1 MYFLSDIVVVE
12 WNVAFLNKRGVMLTS
27 DIGERA
33 SQSRRT
39 CKTGVWPRL
48 LVIVL
53 GLAVLFA
60 GRGLA
65 ETPVSDIWLSP
76 AFPDHPLKDPGA
88 AVGAVIY
95 LHGRTE
101 NKDSYDSNPPLYLKM
116 FVKAGWDVF
125 RLNRKFTAD
134 IEDASVLH
142 RLQTEVEGLRG
153 RGYKRVVLAGQSR
166 GGWLAIAAA
175 SRGQVID
182 AIIATAPGVYG
193 DSTHDRISRSA
204 EAIHAALRSIRSP
217 TRVALFFFDGD
228 PREDVIGGRA
238 EPSRRALRSA
248 GVPHIVVDR
257 PNGFDGHFGA
267 WHPLFA
273 RRYGECLLGFAGGD
287 TSPMRDSCDLTS
299 GLAVGAD
306 IPLPADVRV
315 RVPDRD
321 APPAYSAFAGHWYGE
336 NERDGAAEILI
347 VSELR
352 PDGAVANFG
361 YSPPPHLLGAKPWA
375 RRMTLHHD
383 DGALVEKTSKGKK
396 TFRLVNADE
405 VESIWWEAAQDRD
418 YRVRMRRQVVPVTT
432 SGKEMPANT
441 VTLAQASVDE
451 RMLSAHVT
459 ALLTGMPTVSKW
471 TVPIYYTLIG
481 IDRPEA
487 EQALIGNLRQIGA
500 LAGLSVNADDTA
512 DSSRTNLVLIFS
524 DDPSVLADD
533 PGIRQIF
540 ADPQNPSVDDFR
552 RQLRNI
558 RGGWLKHV
566 VRYADRIAY
575 YALIVDRSL
584 LTGPDARW
592 HALRLAYASLVDT
605 GPSTVISPSLT
616 NPRGT
621 KADGMPKI
629 DLAVLKALYS
639 PDVRFGSPSGSA
651 LGDLTRRVRAAL
663 E

>member
-1 MYFLSDIVVVE
+1 MSSHGLQPSRT
-12 WNVAFLNKRGVMLTS
+12 RG
-27 DIGERA
+27 IARA
-33 SQSRRT
+33 A
-39 CKTGVWPRL
+39 GWLRL
-48 LVIVL
+48 LIFVFGFSVLIV
-53 GLAVLFA
+53 GSGV
-60 GRGLA
+60 A
-65 ETPVSDIWLSP
+65 ENQVPDIWLAP
-76 AFPDHPLKDPGA
+76 AYPDYRLKNSENA
-88 AVGAVIY
+88 TGAVIY

-101 NKDSYDSNPPLYLKM
+101 NKDSYGGNPPLYLKM

-125 RLNRKFTAD
+125 RLNRRFTAD
-134 IEDASVLH
+134 VEDAPVLG
-142 RLQTEVEGLRG
+142 RLQTEAEGLRG
-153 RGYKRVVLAGQSR
+153 KGYKRVVLAGQSR

-193 DSTHDRISRSA
+193 DSTHDRINRSA
-204 EAIHAALRSIRSP
+204 EAIYAALRSIRSP
-217 TRVALFFFDGD
+217 TRVALFYFDGD

-257 PNGFDGHFGA
+257 PDGFDGHFAA

-273 RRYGECLLGFAGGD
+273 RRYGECLLSFAGGD
-287 TSPMRDSCDLTS
+287 TPPMRDSCDLTS
-299 GLAVGAD
+299 GVAVGAD
-306 IPLPADVRV
+306 IPRPVDIRIQL
-315 RVPDRD
+315 PDRGS
-321 APPAYSAFAGHWYGE
+321 PSPYSALVGHWYGE
-336 NERDGAAEILI
+336 NERDGSAQLLI
-347 VSELR
+347 VSELQA
-352 PDGAVANFG
+352 DKAVAIYG
-361 YSPPPHLLGAKPWA
+361 SSPPPHLLDAKPWS
-375 RRMTLHHD
+375 RRMTLSIE

-418 YRVRMRRQVVPVTT
+418 YRVRMRRQAAPVAT
-432 SGKEMPANT
+432 SGNEMPTNT
-441 VTLAQASVDE
+441 VTLAQALVDE

-471 TVPIYYTLIG
+471 TVPIHYALIG

-512 DSSRTNLVLIFS
+512 DASRTNLLLIFS

-558 RGGWLKHV
+558 RGGWLKRV
-566 VRYADRIAY
+566 IRYADHIAY

-584 LTGPDARW
+584 LTGPDVRW
-592 HALRLAYASLVDT
+592 HALELAYAGLVDT
-605 GPSTVISPSLT
+605 SPSWVISPSLT

-651 LGDLTRRVRAAL
+651 LGDLTRRVQAAL